1 MGCLFI
7 LKLKCPR
14 VAPLGMLSEQVRVTQ
29 PGVRESG
36 ERSRRS
42 PLRDGLTS
50 LLQKSETNTNN
61 VLLCNC

>member
-1 MGCLFI
+1 MSCLLI
-7 LKLKCPR
+7 LKLNTPR
-14 VAPLGMLSEQVRVTQ
+14 VAPLGMLSKQVRVTR

-50 LLQKSETNTNN
+50 LQ
-61 VLLCNC
+61 